1 MRRRL
6 AGIWVSARSQILNTK
21 SMRST
26 CKISVD
32 GDMDRMVS
40 WSPWYIGPEADQL
53 CISEVLSEHL
63 CGRFAYKV
71 RNGSQWLSLLLLCGF
86 MRPATTNS
94 WLSIPLTCCTF
105 ISTDSYFGT
114 FLHLGSPWMDFTERG
129 YQRTIHDSRPTP
141 GLILISA
148 YSLYQTSALIKWWL
162 SVSCCLQ
169 SYPNTRPLHPARPGH
184 GLKVVSCGH
193 LQCISATCISDAE
206 RAGRA
211 SWLDDN
217 ELL

>member
-1 MRRRL
+1 
-6 AGIWVSARSQILNTK
+6 
-21 SMRST
+21 
-26 CKISVD
+26 
-32 GDMDRMVS
+32 MDRMVS

-105 ISTDSYFGT
+105 ISTDSCFGT

-162 SVSCCLQ
+162 SVSCCLNLAQ
-169 SYPNTRPLHPARPGH
+169 TLVLSTRQGLGTDWRWSRAVACNVYLQPASAMRKEQVGPADWRIMSYIIA
-184 GLKVVSCGH
+184 
-193 LQCISATCISDAE
+193 
-206 RAGRA
+206 
-211 SWLDDN
+211 
-217 ELL
+217 